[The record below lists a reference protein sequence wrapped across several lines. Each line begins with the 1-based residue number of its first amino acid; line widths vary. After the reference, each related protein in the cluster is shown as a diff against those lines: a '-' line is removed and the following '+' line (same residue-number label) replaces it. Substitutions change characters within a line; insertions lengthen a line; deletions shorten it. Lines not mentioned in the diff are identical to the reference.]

1 MKKVLTLVLVSILG
15 GIMALTADHYL
26 HDNSDDLNQESDS
39 LPSFTI
45 PTSFGTTNTF
55 LTAEAPDFVT
65 AAEKSVHAVVH
76 VKNTAIRSSPSSLE
90 DLIFGGGAPRAQIG
104 TGSGVI
110 ISPDGYIITNNHV
123 IAGSQQISITTNDN
137 KIYEAELIGTDPKT
151 DIAVLKINANDDLP
165 YIIIGDSDQAKIGEW
180 VLAVGNP
187 FNLNSTVTAG
197 IISAKSR
204 DLTGN
209 NSQSFIQTDAAVN
222 PGNSGGALVNTKGE
236 LIGINTAISSQTGS
250 YIGYSFAVPSNIA
263 RKVLE
268 DIMEYG
274 TVQNGMLGVAG
285 TSLNSKYA
293 EQLKVATS
301 EGFYVGS
308 VESGSGAYR
317 AGIQEGDV
325 ITKLDNISIN
335 KFSDLK
341 GYLDTKRPKDVVSVT
356 ILRDGNFKVI
366 PVTLEKINSIQLPII
381 GTVKDANKEELRKY
395 GVDYGVKISA
405 LSPKYA
411 DSWRKNGVTEG
422 SIVTAIND
430 RRVNSV
436 EDAKQILE
444 SKSSNDPLKFEVI
457 NNRGEKET
465 YYWR

>member
-1 MKKVLTLVLVSILG
+1 MRRQL
-15 GIMALTADHYL
+15 
-26 HDNSDDLNQESDS
+26 
-39 LPSFTI
+39 LPF
-45 PTSFGTTNTF
+45 P
-55 LTAEAPDFVT
+55 A
-65 AAEKSVHAVVH
+65 
-76 VKNTAIRSSPSSLE
+76 
-90 DLIFGGGAPRAQIG
+90 
-104 TGSGVI
+104 
-110 ISPDGYIITNNHV
+110 
-123 IAGSQQISITTNDN
+123 
-137 KIYEAELIGTDPKT
+137 
-151 DIAVLKINANDDLP
+151 
-165 YIIIGDSDQAKIGEW
+165 
-180 VLAVGNP
+180 
-187 FNLNSTVTAG
+187 
-197 IISAKSR
+197 
-204 DLTGN
+204 N